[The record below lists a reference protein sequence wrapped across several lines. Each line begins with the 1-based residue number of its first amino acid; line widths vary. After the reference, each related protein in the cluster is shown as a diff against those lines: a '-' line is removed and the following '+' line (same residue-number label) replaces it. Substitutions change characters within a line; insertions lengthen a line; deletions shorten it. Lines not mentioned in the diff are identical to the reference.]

1 MKPSHPIG
9 RSTSHAEHATRHLNA
24 FRGVRAISE
33 FDWPFTPTHNLIQK
47 LFNAYWLG
55 PPSRVTGTSPWT
67 CVDHSVSRPPHPTL
81 GALFRLA
88 FTAVARLSRLTS
100 PDMVTRRFI
109 MQKARRHPTMGLRP
123 LVGAWFQVLFH
134 SPLGVLFTVPSR
146 YFPLSVSRE
155 YLALPDG
162 PGGFAQ
168 DSTCPAL
175 LRITDGCSRL
185 RIRDF
190 HPLR

>member
-1 MKPSHPIG
+1 M
-9 RSTSHAEHATRHLNA
+9 A
-24 FRGVRAISE
+24 FHSYA
-33 FDWPFTPTHNLIQK
+33 HLIQK

-162 PGGFAQ
+162 PGGFSQ
-168 DSTCPAL
+168 DSTCPA
-175 LRITDGCSRL
+175 IL
-185 RIRDF
+185 RIRLLQRRRSRTGLS
-190 HPLR
+190 PSMAALSKALRSD

>member
-9 RSTSHAEHATRHLNA
+9 RSTSHAEHHTRHLNA

-33 FDWPFTPTHNLIQK
+33 FDWPFTPTHTSSRS
-47 LFNAYWLG
+47 F
-55 PPSRVTGTSPWT
+55 RVTGTSPWT